1 MVNILAAA
9 HSVSITREKKGV
21 EEGLEICFEG
31 LPRGNTAAPPV
42 NPFEDP
48 IKISHVHMFNMKMPV
63 RNIQCI
69 HE

>member
-9 HSVSITREKKGV
+9 HSVSITGEKNGA
-21 EEGLEICFEG
+21 EEGLKICSEG
-31 LPRGNTAAPPV
+31 LPRGNTPAPPV